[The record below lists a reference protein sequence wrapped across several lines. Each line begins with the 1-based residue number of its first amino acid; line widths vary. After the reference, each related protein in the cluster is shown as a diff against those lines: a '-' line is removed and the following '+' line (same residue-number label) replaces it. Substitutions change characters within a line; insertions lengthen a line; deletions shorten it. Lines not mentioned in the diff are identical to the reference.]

1 MKEETFTF
9 NSIDNTE
16 IHCIKW
22 LPGNRKKIRAIV
34 QIVHGMAEHSERY
47 RRFAKALIKA
57 GFGVYANDHR
67 GHGKTAGNFENL
79 GYFAD
84 NSGWELVVGDM
95 KRLTDII
102 ETDHQGLPVFLFGHS
117 MGSFLSRDYFFTCPE
132 KISGVILSGT
142 ACNPGLMG
150 YIGIAISKLE
160 SLIRGRLAQSP
171 LLDKLSFGSFNNAFK
186 PNRTPFDWLSR
197 DNAEVDKYIN
207 DPLCGTIFTTGFF
220 NDLLKGIKKINKSS
234 NISMVPKA
242 LPVYIYSG
250 EKDPVGDNTKGV
262 QKVFDQYKKTGIV
275 DLSLKFY
282 KECRHETLNELNRD
296 EVFKDVIEW
305 IEKHITD

>member
-9 NSIDNTE
+9 NSIDNTG
-16 IHCIKW
+16 IHCFKW
-22 LPGNRKKIRAIV
+22 LPGNRKKISAVV

-47 RRFAKALIKA
+47 RQFAKALIKA

-67 GHGKTAGNFENL
+67 GHGKTAGNVENL

-84 NSGWELVVGDM
+84 KSGWELVVGDM
-95 KRLTDII
+95 KKLTDII
-102 ETDHQGLPVFLFGHS
+102 ETNHQGLPVFLFGHS
-117 MGSFLSRDYFFTCPE
+117 MGSFLSRDYIFTCPE

-142 ACNPGLMG
+142 ACNPGLTG
-150 YIGIAISKLE
+150 YIGIAISRLE
-160 SLIRGRLAQSP
+160 SLISGRLAQSP
-171 LLDKLSFGSFNNAFK
+171 ILDKLSFGSFNNALK

-197 DNAEVDKYIN
+197 DNTEVDKYIN
-207 DPLCGTIFTTGFF
+207 DPFCGTIFTAGFF

-234 NISMVPKA
+234 NISKIPKA

-262 QKVFDQYKKTGIV
+262 QKVFDQYKKAGIA

-282 KECRHETLNELNRD
+282 KECRHETLNEVNRD
-296 EVFKDVIEW
+296 EVFNDVIEW
-305 IEKHITD
+305 IEKHIAG